1 MAKNPRKISS
11 PTKKHLARVERER
24 IQTRNITIA
33 SIIIVV
39 VVLLVIAYGILNQT
53 VLQQIRSVAVVNG
66 DRITAETF
74 TAQTRY
80 ARYNLV
86 NNASSTYQFAQMFGS
101 DPNTQMSFAQQLQ
114 QIQAQ
119 MVPNVMGEQV
129 INRLV
134 EDRLVR
140 QEAERLGITVTKE
153 EVEKSFEEAFRYFPD
168 GTPTATATLEPLP
181 TSTLSAQQLTLIPP
195 TATATITP
203 TVDLTQTAAAA
214 LITPTGEAPVED
226 SPTST
231 PTLEPTSTP
240 NVEPSPTL
248 VPTETAT
255 ATPYTRDAYET
266 QYADTITQFNDEF
279 SVKEKDLYYVLET
292 QLYRQKV
299 MEVITAETPR
309 TSEQVWALHILVETE
324 ELAKEILTRLEQGEE
339 WGQLAATYSTDSSN
353 KDKGG
358 DLGWFGKARMV
369 AEFEAAA
376 FALGVGETSAP
387 VKTQFGYHIIRVL
400 GHEDRPLSDADFEQA
415 KEVAFQNWLD
425 EQRDSAEIVIEDF
438 WTEIVPAE
446 PTLPVEIEQFIFS
459 AMQQSQPAPI
469 GQP

>member
-1 MAKNPRKISS
+1 MANKPRKISS
-11 PTKKHLARVERER
+11 PTKKHLARAERER

-33 SIIIVV
+33 SIIIIAA
-39 VVLLVIAYGILNQT
+39 VLLVIAYGVLNQT
-53 VLQQIRSVAVVNG
+53 VLQQIRPVAVVNN
-66 DRITAETF
+66 DRITAKMF
-74 TAQTRY
+74 IAQTRY

-119 MVPNVMGEQV
+119 LVPNAMGEQV

-140 QEAERLGITVTKE
+140 QEAERLGISVTKE
-153 EVEKSFEEAFRYFPD
+153 EVEKSFEEAFRFYPD
-168 GTPTATATLEPLP
+168 GAPTATATLQPLS

-214 LITPTGEAPVED
+214 LITPTGEASGD
-226 SPTST
+226 LSPSST

-240 NVEPSPTL
+240 DVEPSPTL

-266 QYADTITQFNDEF
+266 QYADSITHFKDEF
-279 SVKEKDLYYVLET
+279 SIKEEDLYYVLET

-299 MEVITAETPR
+299 MDVIIAETPR
-309 TSEQVWALHILVETE
+309 TSEQVWALHILVESE

-339 WGQLAATYSTDSSN
+339 WGQLASAYSTDSSN
-353 KDKGG
+353 KDEGG
-358 DLGWFGKARMV
+358 DLGWFGKGRMV
-369 AEFEAAA
+369 AEFETAA
-376 FALGVGETSAP
+376 FALGIGETSEP

-400 GHEDRPLSDADFEQA
+400 GHEDRPLSDAEFGQA

-438 WTEIVPAE
+438 WTEIVPVE
-446 PTLPVEIEQFIFS
+446 PTLPIEIEQFIFS
-459 AMQQSQPAPI
+459 AMQQSQTAPI